1 MTTAAII
8 REISRLPWH
17 EKLLVMEK
25 TIEALRHTPRMTMEQ
40 AADELYQDY
49 CTDPELTAFTSLD
62 QADFYEAR

>member
-8 REISRLPWH
+8 QEISQLPWQ

-25 TIEALRHTPRMTMEQ
+25 TIEALRYSPKMTVEQ
-40 AADELYQDY
+40 AADALYHDY

>member
-8 REISRLPWH
+8 QEISQLPWQ

-25 TIEALRHTPRMTMEQ
+25 TIEALRHSPKMTVEQ
-40 AADELYQDY
+40 AADALYHDY
-49 CTDPELTAFTSLD
+49 RTDAELTAFTSLD